1 LPSINTST
9 TSEEPRLVNEP
20 AFTVIGLATNTTN
33 KEEMSGA
40 GGQLRN
46 LWRNFMAES
55 DRRIPGDPDQ
65 STIFCVYTN
74 YQGDE
79 KDGYKA
85 VLGRSVAVTE
95 PEIPHGLE
103 RIDID
108 SARYLVFHA
117 LDRNPES
124 VRDAWSRIHAY
135 FRDHADHAR
144 AFTAD
149 FDSYGPNGV
158 DVYVAIR

>member
-1 LPSINTST
+1 MPSINTST

-149 FDSYGPNGV
+149 FDRYGPNGV

>member
-1 LPSINTST
+1 LPLINTST
-9 TSEEPRLVNEP
+9 TSEPRLVNEP

-33 KEEMSGA
+33 KEEMSPA
-40 GGQLRN
+40 GGRLGN

-65 STIFCVYTN
+65 STIICVYTD
-74 YQGDE
+74 YEGDE
-79 KDGYKA
+79 HDGYKA
-85 VLGRSVAVTE
+85 LLGRSVADTN

-103 RIDID
+103 RVDID

-124 VRDAWSRIHAY
+124 VREAWSRVHAH
-135 FRDHADHAR
+135 FRDRSDHQR

-149 FDSYGPNGV
+149 FDRYGPNGV
-158 DVYVAIR
+158 DLYVAIR